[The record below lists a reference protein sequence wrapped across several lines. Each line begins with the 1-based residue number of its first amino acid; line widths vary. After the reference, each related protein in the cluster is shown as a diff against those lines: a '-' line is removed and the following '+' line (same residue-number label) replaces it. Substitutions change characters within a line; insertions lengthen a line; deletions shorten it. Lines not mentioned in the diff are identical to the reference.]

1 MKIDYKE
8 KKLLTQDETAEK
20 EVVFMVE
27 ETKLQLQSDVLA
39 TKRDLEKA
47 KAKLASLKN
56 DYPLNPQAIIEVQL
70 NVESLE
76 DGLKRLEN
84 LSEELGF

>member
-1 MKIDYKE
+1 MKIDYKN
-8 KKLLTQDETAEK
+8 KKLLTPDETVEK
-20 EVVFMVE
+20 EVQFMVE
-27 ETKLQLQSDVLA
+27 ETKLQLQSDILA

-47 KAKLASLKN
+47 KANLASLKN

-76 DGLKRLEN
+76 DGLKRLDT
-84 LSEELGF
+84 LSNELGF

>member
-1 MKIDYKE
+1 MKIDYKN
-8 KKLLTQDETAEK
+8 KKLLTPDETVEK
-20 EVVFMVE
+20 EVQFMVE
-27 ETKLQLQSDVLA
+27 ETKLQLQSDILA

-47 KAKLASLKN
+47 KANLASLKN

-76 DGLKRLEN
+76 DGLKRLDI
-84 LSEELGF
+84 LSNELGF

>member
-1 MKIDYKE
+1 M
-8 KKLLTQDETAEK
+8 
-20 EVVFMVE
+20 
-27 ETKLQLQSDVLA
+27 
-39 TKRDLEKA
+39 EKA

-56 DYPLNPQAIIEVQL
+56 DYPLNPQAIIGVQL

-84 LSEELGF
+84 LSNELGF

>member
-1 MKIDYKE
+1 M
-8 KKLLTQDETAEK
+8 
-20 EVVFMVE
+20 
-27 ETKLQLQSDVLA
+27 
-39 TKRDLEKA
+39 EKA

-84 LSEELGF
+84 LSDELGF